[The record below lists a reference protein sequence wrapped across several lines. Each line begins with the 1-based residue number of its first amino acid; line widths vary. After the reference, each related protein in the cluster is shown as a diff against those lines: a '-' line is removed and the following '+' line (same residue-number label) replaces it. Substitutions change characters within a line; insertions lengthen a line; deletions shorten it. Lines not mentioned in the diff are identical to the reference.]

1 MDDRHHGVFMELIIG
16 GSFQGKLEYARQKLQ
31 RRGCYNII
39 ILDGGDIDAA
49 GAAAGRFGQA
59 SGPLIL
65 NRLHLF
71 VRNCIQKG
79 YREEEAVYPVLDNL
93 LRENPETVIVCDEVG
108 YGVVPLS
115 EEERKYREAAGRTLC
130 YLAQRADSMERV
142 IGGMPMKIK

>member
-1 MDDRHHGVFMELIIG
+1 MELIIG

-31 RRGCYNII
+31 TCRHNNII
-39 ILDGGDIDAA
+39 ILDGGDIDTA
-49 GAAAGRFGQA
+49 GAATGRRRQS

-93 LRENPETVIVCDEVG
+93 LRENPEMIIVCDEVG

-115 EEERKYREAAGRTLC
+115 EAEQKYREAVGRTLC